1 MEFEDESGKGVN
13 TDGRS
18 STKHNHEGNFLL
30 KHSKKD
36 IFHCKTMSWENFLLT
51 T

>member
-1 MEFEDESGKGVN
+1 MKSGNGVN

-36 IFHCKTMSWENFLLT
+36 IFHCKTMSWENFLLAP
-51 T
+51 